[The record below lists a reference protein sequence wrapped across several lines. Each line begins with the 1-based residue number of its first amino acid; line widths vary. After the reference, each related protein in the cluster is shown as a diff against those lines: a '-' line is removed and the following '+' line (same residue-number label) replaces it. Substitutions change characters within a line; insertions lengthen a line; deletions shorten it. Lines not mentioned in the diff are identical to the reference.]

1 MIRNPLTIKVE
12 SYLGAF
18 FVLSTAIFFGLM
30 VYRSAQ
36 DFDSESIIM
45 ESQRVSIK
53 TVSPTE
59 KTLIN
64 NWVKANHI
72 TLPKGKGYRYVINE
86 YKTKPWLD

>member
-1 MIRNPLTIKVE
+1 MKVE
-12 SYLGAF
+12 SYMGAF

-30 VYRSAQ
+30 IYRSAQ
-36 DFDSESIIM
+36 DFDSENMVM
-45 ESQRVSIK
+45 ESQRVRIK

-59 KTLIN
+59 KALIN
-64 NWVKANHI
+64 DWVNENHI